1 MNLAKLNRLTSIKAT
16 GNAFFSEKKYTK
28 ALDEYTRGISDI
40 GLAVGRSTPT
50 GSLYKEITV
59 QLLSNRALVYQR
71 LGKLKESIH
80 DCKTA
85 LAHDPENVK
94 VLYRLA
100 LAYETNQQLEE
111 AFKHISMAKSHDRS
125 SDKAVQRL
133 YKKLETLVTSKE
145 ALEHVAAPRPLN
157 RCLEKVYRCAVAAC
171 RTCKSVHPARRR
183 GGAADSK
190 GRSYAEEP
198 SVLKPQIEIDEQK
211 IDDLVTNVWMSP
223 ENKTVFLDQLEL
235 ASQSVS
241 RLPIDFQ
248 SQEEQINFY
257 GVHAV
262 CSFGMGFSR
271 EFRRMFRKPFEDVH
285 TMAMLSMHMATSGHG
300 GARGW
305 DAKFMMG
312 LEVGALASYFQL
324 PLDRE
329 ERMDAGIYVS
339 KPTPFKPYLVKMT
352 DVLKNVGTALVQSG
366 HADFASFILRA
377 ATHPFES
384 VGEAADQQPE
394 PSAKEMLAS
403 IVQGLV
409 QLSPAF
415 LDQHML
421 ISKHAQHRVQVGFY
435 RKAQMFARIVFLSVN
450 GPWTSAALVEA
461 TKVGETTGEECP
473 ANNSLMGAL
482 DYLTCLADCDLV
494 SILRNLG
501 VIVVHD
507 ADLLYDLEQNGEKD
521 LSESRL
527 EILLRAVS
535 VMAVEKIVERI
546 NKGTDG
552 VLSSWQ
558 LDLFL
563 RELGRSLKQNDLP
576 KQEFDERLLVLHPG
590 SSTTIVRHS
599 CKSSTWF

>member
-329 ERMDAGIYVS
+329 ERMDAG
-339 KPTPFKPYLVKMT
+339 K
-352 DVLKNVGTALVQSG
+352 GT
-366 HADFASFILRA
+366 
-377 ATHPFES
+377 T
-384 VGEAADQQPE
+384 AADP
-394 PSAKEMLAS
+394 
-403 IVQGLV
+403 
-409 QLSPAF
+409 
-415 LDQHML
+415 
-421 ISKHAQHRVQVGFY
+421 
-435 RKAQMFARIVFLSVN
+435 
-450 GPWTSAALVEA
+450 
-461 TKVGETTGEECP
+461 
-473 ANNSLMGAL
+473 
-482 DYLTCLADCDLV
+482 
-494 SILRNLG
+494 ILG
-501 VIVVHD
+501 
-507 ADLLYDLEQNGEKD
+507 
-521 LSESRL
+521 
-527 EILLRAVS
+527 
-535 VMAVEKIVERI
+535 
-546 NKGTDG
+546 KG
-552 VLSSWQ
+552 
-558 LDLFL
+558 
-563 RELGRSLKQNDLP
+563 
-576 KQEFDERLLVLHPG
+576 
-590 SSTTIVRHS
+590 
-599 CKSSTWF
+599 